1 MKLLNLLFPR
11 IRLSYVALGLL
22 CLVPISPALADYE
35 AGVNAA
41 FDGDYDTAYREFAI
55 AAETGLD
62 VAQYNLGILYFTG
75 RGVDVDYD
83 QAFKWTSAAA
93 DQGHTAALFNLGSL
107 YFSGQGTPANEG
119 KAVELY
125 SRSARDGHADAALT
139 LAMMYRDG
147 ESVSVDPVQAHAWAS
162 MALNNEH
169 IEAASLRDE
178 IERGM
183 NPQQMSEARRLFARW
198 QIQ

>member
-11 IRLSYVALGLL
+11 IRLSSVALGLL

-41 FDGDYDTAYREFAI
+41 FDGDYDTAYREFTI

-93 DQGHTAALFNLGSL
+93 DQGHIAALFNLGSL
-107 YFSGQGTPANEG
+107 YFSGHGTGADED

-125 SRSARDGHADAALT
+125 SRSARSGSADAAIT
-139 LAMMYRDG
+139 LARMYRDG
-147 ESVSVDPVQAHAWAS
+147 ESVSADPVQAHAWAS
-162 MALNNEH
+162 MALNHEH

-183 NPQQMSEARRLFARW
+183 NSQQMSEARRLFARW

>member
-1 MKLLNLLFPR
+1 MKLLNLLFPL
-11 IRLSYVALGLL
+11 IRSSYVALGLL

-55 AAETGLD
+55 AAETALD

-83 QAFKWTSAAA
+83 QAFKWTQAAA
-93 DQGHTAALFNLGSL
+93 DQGHIAALFNLGTL
-107 YFSGQGTPANEG
+107 YFSGQGTGADED

-125 SRSARDGHADAALT
+125 SRSARSGSADAAIT
-139 LAMMYRDG
+139 LARMYRDG
-147 ESVSVDPVQAHAWAS
+147 ESVSADPVQAHAWAS

-169 IEAASLRDE
+169 IEAALLRDE

>member
-1 MKLLNLLFPR
+1 MNLLKLLSAGRRLSCAISGLLF
-11 IRLSYVALGLL
+11 LF
-22 CLVPISPALADYE
+22 PISPVLADYE

-41 FDGDYDTAYREFAI
+41 FDGDYDTAYREFTI

-93 DQGHTAALFNLGSL
+93 DQGHIAALFNLGSL
-107 YFSGQGTPANEG
+107 YFSGQGTKADEDR
-119 KAVELY
+119 AVELY
-125 SRSARDGHADAALT
+125 SRSARSGSADAAIT
-139 LAMMYRDG
+139 LARMYRDG
-147 ESVSVDPVQAHAWAS
+147 ESVSANSVQAHAWAS

-169 IEAASLRDE
+169 VEAASLRDD

-183 NPQQMSEARRLFARW
+183 NPQQLSEARSLFARW

>member
-1 MKLLNLLFPR
+1 MKSLKPMLTRKRLFC
-11 IRLSYVALGLL
+11 VAIGLL
-22 CLVPISPALADYE
+22 VLLPSPSLFADYE

-93 DQGHTAALFNLGSL
+93 DQGHIAALFNLGSL
-107 YFSGQGTPANEG
+107 YFSGHGTGADED

-125 SRSARDGHADAALT
+125 SRSARSGSADAAIT
-139 LAMMYRDG
+139 LARMYRDG
-147 ESVSVDPVQAHAWAS
+147 ESVSADPVQAHAWAS
-162 MALNNEH
+162 MALNHEH
-169 IEAASLRDE
+169 IEAASLRDK

-183 NPQQMSEARRLFARW
+183 NSQQMSEARRLFARW